1 MYTNAQI
8 LAAVLNKWA
17 QPFVGSF
24 LAGKMNSIPLMGVAE
39 NWIKSLGLVSPNYS
53 ITKDIMAIVGGAS
66 DVVALPFLNKYIS
79 MIDESSIPIMA
90 HSIVDNA
97 IEKGELLL
105 ADGALIIEEA
115 DLKALKRLL
124 ELNLPLAKEDV
135 YIVKTE

>member
-1 MYTNAQI
+1 
-8 LAAVLNKWA
+8 
-17 QPFVGSF
+17 
-24 LAGKMNSIPLMGVAE
+24 
-39 NWIKSLGLVSPNYS
+39 
-53 ITKDIMAIVGGAS
+53 MAIVGGAS

-115 DLKALKRLL
+115 DLKTLKRLL